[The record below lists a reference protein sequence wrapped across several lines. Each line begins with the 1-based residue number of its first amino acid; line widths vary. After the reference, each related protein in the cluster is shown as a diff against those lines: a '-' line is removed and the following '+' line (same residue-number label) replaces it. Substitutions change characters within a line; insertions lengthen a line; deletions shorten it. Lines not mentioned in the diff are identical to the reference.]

1 MYSRQRLQG
10 EKSRERRN
18 KKIMKELKELKAKLA
33 KEKRK
38 GEKYKKRYQRMKREA
53 PSVSPQSKVRELVRG
68 QKVRSPIKRAL
79 LFHTTLVENIRQKYR
94 NAKTEKERQLI
105 ARVTS
110 GSILKKYKLQ
120 KYTQKAFGYSKKRN
134 ATLSVDLCATIK
146 RKESD
151 AALEIKRKVRSFYL
165 RDDVSRMTP
174 GCKQTIT
181 RQKKKMQKRL
191 LTDTLKNLHRK
202 FLSEQ
207 HGQLSYSTFCRL
219 RPFWV
224 ITPTEADR
232 NTCLCKTHE
241 NTQLMANVLH
251 SRGILSTKSIEDMA
265 DSIMCD
271 SKGKACAYSECRECL
286 LNAYQTLKQPGEAE
300 VCVAQWTTER
310 IHKEDKSSM
319 ITVKRDLVTTESDL
333 VSQFQ
338 ERLSRFKQ
346 HIFNIRWQY
355 TAYRQIRETL
365 KADECMLHID
375 FSENYLCKYSQ
386 EIQAVHFGGSH
397 QQATLHTGVL
407 YTAEDQ
413 SPLAFCSISPSRRHD
428 PTAIWAHLDPVLGMI
443 RQRFPEVKKLH
454 FFSDG
459 PATQYRQKGNFYLLS
474 TEPYKL
480 GFENINWNYFEAGHG
495 KGAPDGVGGA
505 LKR

>member
-1 MYSRQRLQG
+1 M
-10 EKSRERRN
+10 
-18 KKIMKELKELKAKLA
+18 
-33 KEKRK
+33 
-38 GEKYKKRYQRMKREA
+38 
-53 PSVSPQSKVRELVRG
+53 
-68 QKVRSPIKRAL
+68 
-79 LFHTTLVENIRQKYR
+79 
-94 NAKTEKERQLI
+94 
-105 ARVTS
+105 
-110 GSILKKYKLQ
+110 
-120 KYTQKAFGYSKKRN
+120 AFGYSKKRN
-134 ATLSVDLCATIK
+134 VTLSVDLCATIK
-146 RKESD
+146 RKESG

-165 RDDVSRMTP
+165 HDDVSRMTP

-181 RQKKKMQKRL
+181 
-191 LTDTLKNLHRK
+191 
-202 FLSEQ
+202 
-207 HGQLSYSTFCRL
+207 
-219 RPFWV
+219 
-224 ITPTEADR
+224 I
-232 NTCLCKTHE
+232 
-241 NTQLMANVLH
+241 
-251 SRGILSTKSIEDMA
+251 
-265 DSIMCD
+265 
-271 SKGKACAYSECRECL
+271 
-286 LNAYQTLKQPGEAE
+286 
-300 VCVAQWTTER
+300 
-310 IHKEDKSSM
+310 KSSM

-346 HIFNIRWQY
+346 HIFNIRWQC

-459 PATQYRQKGNFYLLS
+459 PATQYRNFYK
-474 TEPYKL
+474 P
-480 GFENINWNYFEAGHG
+480 FFFINH
-495 KGAPDGVGGA
+495 
-505 LKR
+505 RTI